1 VATLVASLAML
12 GAFLGVIAALPSL
25 EESGAGRL
33 VTLLV
38 PAGVGGA
45 AYIVAGL
52 VLRAPELTTLR
63 RIAGRR
69 PAGP

>member
-1 VATLVASLAML
+1 ML
-12 GAFLGVIAALPSL
+12 GAFLGTVAAFPSL
-25 EESGAGRL
+25 EGTGVGRL

-45 AYIVAGL
+45 AYLVAGL